1 MAKIQVSD
9 LFTSVSGKLCSKE
22 GTYISLNKQTGKMY
36 SAVRHNYT
44 NPNTE
49 AQQVVK
55 AAFTSRAKLGAAW
68 WKANKPSDANPKGSE
83 YYQLVLKAYKAQHK
97 IGNPYNYLRT
107 LVTDDLKVKLGD
119 LDITGEIKADTSSS
133 GTGSK
138 PGGSQ
143 TTGGGTQ
150 TPSGGSQ
157 GTSGSQTAGGG
168 TSQGA
173 GGDDG
178 KSEG

>member
-1 MAKIQVSD
+1 MAKVQPSD
-9 LFTSVSGKLCSKE
+9 LFTSISGKLCSKE

-55 AAFTSRAKLGAAW
+55 AAFASRAKFGAKW
-68 WKANKPSDANPKGSE
+68 WKANRPTTGSPRGSDN
-83 YYQLVLKAYKAQHK
+83 YQLVMKAYKAQHK

-119 LDITGEIKADTSSS
+119 LDITGEIIPDVETNA
-133 GTGSK
+133 G
-138 PGGSQ
+138 
-143 TTGGGTQ
+143 TTGGGS
-150 TPSGGSQ
+150 TPSGKP
-157 GTSGSQTAGGG
+157 
-168 TSQGA
+168 GA
-173 GGDDG
+173 
-178 KSEG
+178 EG